1 MQRTRWHQDY
11 NLKRLFNTTDM
22 VIAYIRVSTQ
32 EQSYQGQRYEIETW
46 CRQNGISVDKWV
58 EEKVSGMRNVQDR
71 TLGKVIGKM
80 KEGDLLVCTELSR
93 LGRNMMMVMSIL
105 NRCSEKN
112 IRIRSI
118 KDNFELSDS
127 LQSKIIAF
135 AFSLAAEIER
145 NLIAERTREAL
156 AAKKAEGIK
165 LGRPRGKSRERQRY
179 DHMREYVLRMLEQKR
194 PRREIAKRVGIHPN
208 TLSRYLRED
217 EF

>member
-11 NLKRLFNTTDM
+11 KLKRLFNTTDM

-58 EEKVSGMRNVQDR
+58 EEKVSGMRNVQVR

-179 DHMREYVLRMLEQKR
+179 DRMREDVLRMLEQKR
-194 PRREIAKRVGIHPN
+194 PRKEIAEKVGIHPN
-208 TLSRYLRED
+208 TLLRYLRED
-217 EF
+217 K